1 MERIGLTI
9 KLRLLNPGFYPRGG
23 GVVDAANTIKSG
35 APVDPHSADQIVLPL
50 ALADGP
56 SEFLV
61 STVTRHHHTNIA
73 VIRTFLDREIT
84 CDGDEGATGVVR
96 VAAPAL

>member
-1 MERIGLTI
+1 MRISTANASRWRGQPGHYEAWH
-9 KLRLLNPGFYPRGG
+9 LR
-23 GVVDAANTIKSG
+23 
-35 APVDPHSADQIVLPL
+35 PVDPHSADQVILPL

-61 STVTRHHHTNIA
+61 STVTRHLHTNIA